1 MNMARLLPRASAFM
15 RARGNTLMRAR
26 LILCAA
32 ALLTLTPAAAFDL
45 QGHRGAR
52 GLMPENTLAGFA
64 HALQL
69 GVTTLELDLAIT
81 ADGVPVVSHDPA
93 LNPALTRDASGRWLQ
108 GTGPLIRSLPLARL
122 QEFDVGRT
130 NPASAYGRNF
140 PSQQARDGETIPTLA
155 SVFALVQGMGADAVH
170 FNIET
175 KLFPD
180 RPHDTV
186 DVTRF
191 VDAVLAVIR
200 QAGMVRRVTLQS
212 FDWRSLRL
220 VQQRE
225 PSIATAYLT
234 TESPRFNNVRNE
246 AWTAGMDWRAHA
258 SPAHMVKASGGSI
271 WSPNFNDLV
280 DAAALRAA
288 QQLGLR
294 VIPWTV
300 NEPSDMERLIGWG
313 VDGII
318 TDYPDRL
325 RIAMQ
330 RAGLPLPPPL
340 PR

>member
-1 MNMARLLPRASAFM
+1 MLARVIVFAGAL
-15 RARGNTLMRAR
+15 
-26 LILCAA
+26 
-32 ALLTLTPAAAFDL
+32 ALLPAAAFDL

-52 GLMPENTLAGFA
+52 GLMPENTLAGFE
-64 HALQL
+64 HALRL
-69 GVTTLELDLAIT
+69 GVTTLELDVAVT

-93 LNPALTRDASGRWLQ
+93 LNPALTRDANGHRLQ
-108 GTGPLIRSLPLARL
+108 GPGPLIRSLSLAQL
-122 QEFDVGRT
+122 QTYDVGRIDSGS
-130 NPASAYGRNF
+130 NYGRAF
-140 PSQQARDGETIPTLA
+140 PAQQARDGETIPTLA
-155 SVFALVQGMGADAVH
+155 SVFALTRRLGADTVR

-175 KLFPD
+175 KIFPD
-180 RPHDTV
+180 RPDDTP

-191 VDAVLAVIR
+191 VDAVLAVVR
-200 QAGMVRRVTLQS
+200 EAGMVRRVTIQS

-225 PSIATAYLT
+225 PAIATAYLT
-234 TESPRFNNVRNE
+234 IASPRLNNVRDD
-246 AWTAGMDWRAHA
+246 AWTGGMKWRDHA
-258 SPAHMVKASGGSI
+258 STAHMVQASGGAI
-271 WSPNFNDLV
+271 WSPNANEI
-280 DAAALRAA
+280 DAPAVRAA

-325 RIAMQ
+325 RAAMQ

-340 PR
+340 PP